1 MVKDIIENTKK
12 NIKKNKLK
20 KVKDVIKTPYTT
32 VCFSSN
38 MSLFDFYIK
47 EFLKE
52 KMYYSKNVLKKT
64 NQGKKIIKYL
74 FMKIIKNKSKYI
86 KNDNLKKIKK
96 ERSISDFIAGMT
108 DRYAINLYNQ
118 IK

>member
-1 MVKDIIENTKK
+1 
-12 NIKKNKLK
+12 
-20 KVKDVIKTPYTT
+20 
-32 VCFSSN
+32 
-38 MSLFDFYIK
+38 MSLFDFSIK
-47 EFLKE
+47 EFLRE

-74 FMKIIKNKSKYI
+74 FMKIKKNPKKYI
-86 KNDNLKKIKK
+86 KSDYFNKSAK